1 MNLLFCVYWGIA
13 AIAWVKLL
21 YPAASFLLEKIP
33 PVAGKIMT
41 WIIVIFMVLDM
52 AVSGAAISRYVS
64 RKAGVEASNP
74 VEHMCVSIYKD
85 KLIER
90 IYPNMKIQ

>member
-1 MNLLFCVYWGIA
+1 
-13 AIAWVKLL
+13 
-21 YPAASFLLEKIP
+21 
-33 PVAGKIMT
+33 MT

-52 AVSGAAISRYVS
+52 AVSGVAISRYVS
-64 RKAGVEASNP
+64 RKAGVEASNS
-74 VEHMCVSIYKD
+74 VEHMCDSIYKD

>member
-1 MNLLFCVYWGIA
+1 
-13 AIAWVKLL
+13 
-21 YPAASFLLEKIP
+21 
-33 PVAGKIMT
+33 
-41 WIIVIFMVLDM
+41 MVLDM

-74 VEHMCVSIYKD
+74 VEHMCDSIYKD